1 MIPTDIRAH
10 FDVEF
15 SVPDKASEIPDGYTP
30 FFVLGGASS
39 LKIEGA
45 IDGEDIAF
53 ALTADETE
61 ELATGHYWYQV
72 VAELEPESSSSS
84 SAGATSRTFIAQGE
98 IWVIG
103 KITGAGAYDGRSV
116 AKQLVDA
123 IDAVMLNKAT
133 LDQQSYVIQ
142 SGSGSRSLVRCSV
155 EELMELRKYYAAIV
169 AAENR
174 AANGGSLF
182 KKHKFEFVAP

>member
-1 MIPTDIRAH
+1 MIPTEIRAH

-72 VAELEPESSSSS
+72 VAESEESSSSS
-84 SAGATSRTFIAQGE
+84 ASSVSRTFIAQGE

-103 KITGAGAYDGRSV
+103 KITGTGAYDGRSV

-182 KKHKFEFVAP
+182 KKHKFEFVSP